1 MFKPI
6 LHERREVSMRARV
19 SRYRARARGGSEYK
33 VIMLGTRQTLGGA
46 RTQEITQKLRFWRIF
61 GVPGKYS
68 KSTQKLLPARIFRG
82 SPGTRKLLE
91 KYFKTTQ
98 KLLPGS
104 PGVVFE

>member
-46 RTQEITQKLRFWRIF
+46 RTQEITQKLRFWKIF
-61 GVPGKYS
+61 GAWEIFEIYS
-68 KSTQKLLPARIFRG
+68 KTTPG
-82 SPGTRKLLE
+82 SDFLGFSGHPEITRKLLQN
-91 KYFKTTQ
+91 YSKTTPG
-98 KLLPGS
+98 LPGS
-104 PGVVFE
+104 SF